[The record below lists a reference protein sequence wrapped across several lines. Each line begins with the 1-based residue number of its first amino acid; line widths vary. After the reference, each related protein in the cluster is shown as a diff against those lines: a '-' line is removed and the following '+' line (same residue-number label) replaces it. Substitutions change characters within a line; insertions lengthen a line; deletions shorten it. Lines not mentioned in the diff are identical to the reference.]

1 MQHFVH
7 HWSADVVWHWRTA
20 TVADGSREL
29 LASRCDNLYAH
40 RLAPAHPRIIV
51 CCAHS
56 VQTCSS
62 DHTFF
67 TSSDLTLHHA
77 TPQRSTHHSHTPAT
91 YSHTCMN
98 PTAEL
103 VRVKSSGGSTKV
115 GGSTTADDTPS
126 CVPDAVAHLVS
137 VFQGDNSNL
146 LPFITPRQPK
156 LPCRSTTHC
165 SHTATATTTTNPHA
179 ADVGEQPAVLEAA
192 RPNAGHLY
200 R

>member
-1 MQHFVH
+1 MCSQT
-7 HWSADVVWHWRTA
+7 RP
-20 TVADGSREL
+20 
-29 LASRCDNLYAH
+29 
-40 RLAPAHPRIIV
+40 APPRIIV
-51 CCAHS
+51 CFTHN

-62 DHTFF
+62 DHTFC
-67 TSSDLTLHHA
+67 TSSDLTVHRA

-137 VFQGDNSNL
+137 VFQGDNSN
-146 LPFITPRQPK
+146 
-156 LPCRSTTHC
+156 CRSSRHV
-165 SHTATATTTTNPHA
+165 SPNSHAAQRHTAHTPPPPPPPRTHTLQMWENNPLFSKLLDPTRVIFIDDYPTEQGRRGGTVFESVSPSPTTDATTC
-179 ADVGEQPAVLEAA
+179 
-192 RPNAGHLY
+192 R
-200 R
+200 RWC